1 MFYIYTLLIP
11 ILIIFFFIKIFNKK
25 DIINSLL
32 IISIILWF
40 YLFLIYFLG
49 QKNIIEDNWISF
61 SIFFFLFPI
70 SIILLI
76 IKVFIYF
83 KKINKDG

>member
-11 ILIIFFFIKIFNKK
+11 LLIIFFFIKFFNKK

-76 IKVFIYF
+76 IKVLIYF
-83 KKINKDG
+83 KKNK

>member
-83 KKINKDG
+83 KKNK

>member
-11 ILIIFFFIKIFNKK
+11 LLIIFFFIKFFNKK

-76 IKVFIYF
+76 IKVLIYF
-83 KKINKDG
+83 KKK